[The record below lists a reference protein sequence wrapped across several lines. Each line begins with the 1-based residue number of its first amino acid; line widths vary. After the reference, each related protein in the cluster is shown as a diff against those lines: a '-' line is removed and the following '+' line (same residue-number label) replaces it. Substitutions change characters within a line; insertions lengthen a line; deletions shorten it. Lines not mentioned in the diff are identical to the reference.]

1 MVLPLMHLYIFS
13 IFAWKNAIYLE
24 MFFYPSCIM
33 QFKPACI
40 SPIMH
45 SLYACNFKHRMQCIF
60 QTMSLFYAYLLIVFN
75 IYSDNVYACNSWD
88 IFMHVSV
95 SVWEISRL
103 HVKTVYLTNTQKIR
117 VESWKKLHAENEN
130 CMRTFWKTCP
140 ACPYFWSPDVLR

>member
-1 MVLPLMHLYIFS
+1 ML
-13 IFAWKNAIYLE
+13 
-24 MFFYPSCIM
+24 FYPSCIM

-45 SLYACNFKHRMQCIF
+45 SLYACNFKCCMQCIF

-103 HVKTVYLTNTQKIR
+103 HVKTVYLTNTQKNSRRILKKVACR
-117 VESWKKLHAENEN
+117 KWKLHAHFLKNMPGVPLFLEP
-130 CMRTFWKTCP
+130 C
-140 ACPYFWSPDVLR
+140 CPYFASSYTFYRYTILDTII